1 MQGSRNLRANLDSLF
16 GIVRERFFFFRNSHS
31 FLSLKQRQ
39 VLTRSKLSM
48 KFQVPISGDFSVTVT
63 VVVPVPPC
71 SSRRVLLELV
81 EEVVDSATR
90 TLLLHLGVETATRER
105 QRGNNAYAI

>member
-1 MQGSRNLRANLDSLF
+1 
-16 GIVRERFFFFRNSHS
+16 
-31 FLSLKQRQ
+31 
-39 VLTRSKLSM
+39 M

-81 EEVVDSATR
+81 EEVLDSVIRA
-90 TLLLHLGVETATRER
+90 LLLHMGAETATRER
-105 QRGNNAYAI
+105 QRGNNTYAI